1 MCTLSPLSSRGR
13 GQLCQPL
20 NGEHRLQMY
29 THYFDLF
36 TSPGRGCEQASR
48 GGGDGGG
55 GLGLHIRESE
65 SQVPTSGS
73 PANVSVCLTT
83 HLEFLQALLPLADDK
98 PGRWVGNSFP
108 APAYSSKILYLKD
121 EGD

>member
-29 THYFDLF
+29 THYFDSF
-36 TSPGRGCEQASR
+36 TSPGKGCER
-48 GGGDGGG
+48 GVG
-55 GLGLHIRESE
+55 GLLHIRQSE

-73 PANVSVCLTT
+73 PANVCVCLTT
-83 HLEFLQALLPLADDK
+83 RLEFLQALLPLADDK